1 MATTGKIRSNAI
13 NVYLSTTTGADTI
26 DGTATDDTYDII
38 ASSTSGTFSGE
49 LETLDATTKDNDGAR
64 SILVSAINWSVTCEG
79 LVQYDDL
86 TGKLRAHELF
96 DLWNGKTQVRVA
108 WSTGVDGDAFYYGNG
123 YITSYEESAGL
134 NEVASFSITIEG
146 DGGITKAT
154 IDTAAATFNNTQYA
168 S

>member
-13 NVYLSTTTGADTI
+13 NVYVSTLTGDSIDAD
-26 DGTATDDTYDII
+26 GTDDTFDII

-64 SILVSAINWSVTCEG
+64 SILVSAINWSISCEG
-79 LVQYDDL
+79 LVHFGDD
-86 TGKLRAHELF
+86 TDKLRPTELF
-96 DLWNGKTQVRVA
+96 DIWNNKTQVRVA
-108 WSTGVDGDAFYYGNG
+108 WSTGVTGDTFYYGNG

-134 NEVASFSITIEG
+134 NEIASFSITIEG
-146 DGGITKAT
+146 DGGIEKAT
-154 IDTAAATFNNTQYA
+154 IDTGATFNNTQYV

>member
-13 NVYLSTTTGADTI
+13 NVYVSTLTGDSIDT
-26 DGTATDDTYDII
+26 DATDDTFDII

-64 SILVSAINWSVTCEG
+64 SILVSAINWSISCEG
-79 LVQYDDL
+79 LVHFGDD
-86 TGKLRAHELF
+86 TDKLRPTELF
-96 DLWNGKTQVRVA
+96 DIWNNKTQVRVA
-108 WSTGVDGDAFYYGNG
+108 WSTGVTGDTFYYGNG

-134 NEVASFSITIEG
+134 NEIASFSITIEG
-146 DGGITKAT
+146 DGGIEKAT
-154 IDTAAATFNNTQYA
+154 IDTGATFNNTQYV

>member
-13 NVYLSTTTGADTI
+13 NVYVSTLTGDSIDAD
-26 DGTATDDTYDII
+26 ATDDTFDII

-64 SILVSAINWSVTCEG
+64 SILVSAINWSISCEG
-79 LVQYDDL
+79 LVHFGDETD
-86 TGKLRAHELF
+86 KLRPTELF
-96 DLWNGKTQVRVA
+96 DIWNNKTQVRVA
-108 WSTGVDGDAFYYGNG
+108 WSTGVTGDTFYYGNG

-134 NEVASFSITIEG
+134 NEIASFSITIEG
-146 DGGITKAT
+146 DGGIEKAT
-154 IDTAAATFNNTQYA
+154 IDTGATFNNTQYV